1 MVARTT
7 AKTGSEDLTARIVQ
21 VEAFNSTHIEY
32 KAKMT
37 GDSLQEMVQ
46 CGKTSC
52 PSRQE
57 RKSYIS
63 YRNTGTAAGTGNFKK
78 SRKVGSL
85 LKYLIGVVVSS
96 HSRGRKLTI
105 CASDGLI

>member
-1 MVARTT
+1 MVVRTT

-52 PSRQE
+52 RQE

-63 YRNTGTAAGTGNFKK
+63 YRNTGTAAGTGNFSK

>member
-1 MVARTT
+1 MVAWTT

-46 CGKTSC
+46 CGKTFYL
-52 PSRQE
+52 QE
-57 RKSYIS
+57 RKSFI
-63 YRNTGTAAGTGNFKK
+63 RIGITGTA
-78 SRKVGSL
+78 
-85 LKYLIGVVVSS
+85 
-96 HSRGRKLTI
+96 
-105 CASDGLI
+105 